1 MISTVLMVLALVGAA
16 APAIA
21 SPATT
26 HATQTAIQTA
36 TVDEFTAQRRYRT
49 IATRLEVYPSS
60 RQVRRCIDWY
70 QIERRPTSTVLT
82 PQMRCWWA
90 KR

>member
-1 MISTVLMVLALVGAA
+1 MKSHITVLALFGAA
-16 APAIA
+16 L
-21 SPATT
+21 SATPV
-26 HATQTAIQTA
+26 HAGNTTT
-36 TVDEFTAQRRYRT
+36 DGFSAQRRHYYRP

-70 QIERRPTSTVLT
+70 QIEHRPSGTVLT

-90 KR
+90 RK